1 MEPIRPDGGIAPA
14 GHAEP
19 ADAQG
24 GDQAAR
30 HDAHASFA
38 VASGS
43 SSPAAARAW
52 LDGWLDGRVSARTA
66 YDAMLV
72 VSELVTNS
80 VVHSGVA
87 AGAPVQLRADLGADI
102 LRLEVGD
109 LGAGTDIVRIP
120 PQDRL
125 SAGGF
130 GLAIVESLGARWGVV
145 HAGGTRVWCEL
156 ALPAT
161 A

>member
-1 MEPIRPDGGIAPA
+1 MGPIGSDDGQASAPLH
-14 GHAEP
+14 GHF
-19 ADAQG
+19 
-24 GDQAAR
+24 
-30 HDAHASFA
+30 S

-43 SSPAAARAW
+43 RSPAAARAW
-52 LDGWLDGRVSARTA
+52 VERWLDGRVSERTA
-66 YDAMLV
+66 YEAMLV

-87 AGAPVQLRADLGADI
+87 AGASVELSADLAPGV

-109 LGAGTDIVRIP
+109 LGAGGDVVRIP
-120 PQDRL
+120 PPDRL

-130 GLAIVESLGARWGVV
+130 GLAIVASLGARWGVV
-145 HAGGTRVWCEL
+145 HAGGTVVWCEL

>member
-1 MEPIRPDGGIAPA
+1 VTGAKGVD
-14 GHAEP
+14 
-19 ADAQG
+19 DAQ
-24 GDQAAR
+24 AAL
-30 HDAHASFA
+30 HGHFT

-43 SSPAAARAW
+43 RSPAAARDW
-52 LDGWLDGRVSARTA
+52 LERWLGGRVSERTE
-66 YDAMLV
+66 YEAMLV

-87 AGAPVQLRADLGADI
+87 GGAPVVLRADLGAEM

-109 LGAGTDIVRIP
+109 LGAATDIVRVP
-120 PQDRL
+120 PPDRL

-130 GLAIVESLGARWGVV
+130 GLAIVASLAAQWGVI
-145 HAGGTRVWCEL
+145 HADGTVVWCEL